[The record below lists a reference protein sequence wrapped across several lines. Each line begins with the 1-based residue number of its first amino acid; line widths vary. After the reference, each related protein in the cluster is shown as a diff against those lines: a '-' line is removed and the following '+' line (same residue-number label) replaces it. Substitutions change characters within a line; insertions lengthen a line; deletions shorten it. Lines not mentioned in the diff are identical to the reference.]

1 MKAAFYTLG
10 CKVNQYETQIMEQRL
25 IAAGYE
31 IVSHDQ
37 PADVYI
43 VNSCTVT
50 GESDRKTR
58 QILRRL
64 KSQNPDS
71 IAVLSGCFPQ
81 SFPDRAAAFTEAN
94 IVTGVLG
101 RGQIDK
107 LIEQLRSTDGR
118 LVKIAGFE
126 KDEHF
131 EPMKAEEFDGHTR
144 AFVKIEDGCRNYCSY
159 CIIPYSRGPVRSK
172 SPAEIRDE
180 LSGLAGRGYR
190 EAVLVG
196 INLSAYGSDLGVTLA
211 DAIETV
217 NGIEGIA
224 RIRLGSLETNI
235 VTADFIEQIIRCKKL
250 CPHFHLSLQSGCETT
265 LRRMN
270 RRYTLERY
278 RQAVDSLR
286 AAYPGCGITTDI
298 IVGFPGET
306 PEEFEQSLVFV
317 KEIGFSQVHVFPYSK
332 RAGTKAAAMPG
343 QVDKAEKARRAKRM
357 TEACAGPRQAFLH
370 SMIGQTHPILFEEG
384 VDGIY
389 SGFAPN
395 YACVHIAS
403 PSDIR
408 GKILDVTITGADNE
422 HCSGRIDQS
431 P

>member
-37 PADVYI
+37 SADVYI

-64 KSQNPDS
+64 KSQNPDA

-81 SFPDRAAAFTEAN
+81 SFPDRAAAFTEAD

-101 RGQIDK
+101 RGQIDT
-107 LIEQLRSTDGR
+107 LIGQLRGAGGR

-131 EPMKAEEFDGHTR
+131 EPMKADGFDGHTR

-172 SPAEIRDE
+172 PPAEIREE
-180 LSGLAGRGYR
+180 LTELAMHGYR

-196 INLSAYGSDLGVTLA
+196 INLSAYGSDIGVTLA
-211 DAIETV
+211 DAIEAV
-217 NGIEGIA
+217 NEIDGIA

-235 VTADFIEQIIRCKKL
+235 VTADFIERITRCNKL
-250 CPHFHLSLQSGCETT
+250 CPHFHLSLQSGCEAT
-265 LRRMN
+265 LKRMN
-270 RRYTLERY
+270 RRYTPERY
-278 RQAVDSLR
+278 RQAVGSLR
-286 AAYPGCGITTDI
+286 AAYPGCGITTDM

-306 PEEFEQSLVFV
+306 PEEFEQSLAFV

-357 TEACAGPRQAFLH
+357 ADACAGPRQAFLR
-370 SMIGQTHPILFEEG
+370 SMIGQTHSVLFEEG
-384 VDGIY
+384 ANGIY

-395 YACVHIAS
+395 YASVSIAS
-403 PSDIR
+403 PTDIQGR
-408 GKILDVTITGADNE
+408 LIDVTITDAGSDN
-422 HCSGRIDQS
+422 CSGVIARS